1 MVGLLD
7 HSSEFR
13 VITVQFLDAGICWT
27 ACRPIFI
34 TLSSSFKFAVS
45 SNFFF
50 CPLLIHFFSDSN
62 LFCTFCS
69 SSSQDTC
76 HSGSPSSALSSKPL
90 RATSS
95 GWCITCIRVLWKK
108 RERTTCIFYPLK
120 SCSQK
125 YYMEGKGKEEYTRIH
140 KRRVEIEISCQPE
153 RPILVFLSIC
163 GAVNWRP

>member
-1 MVGLLD
+1 MAGHKQHHMLWYSNTNAAPLIYITHTHTVASTNQCGQILRENG
-7 HSSEFR
+7 SEFR

-95 GWCITCIRVLWKK
+95 KWCITWLEFIRVLWKK
-108 RERTTCIFYPLK
+108 NEQTFCPL
-120 SCSQK
+120 
-125 YYMEGKGKEEYTRIH
+125 
-140 KRRVEIEISCQPE
+140 
-153 RPILVFLSIC
+153 
-163 GAVNWRP
+163 

>member
-95 GWCITCIRVLWKK
+95 ESCITCLVLGCCEKK
-108 RERTTCIFYPLK
+108 GE
-120 SCSQK
+120 Q
-125 YYMEGKGKEEYTRIH
+125 
-140 KRRVEIEISCQPE
+140 
-153 RPILVFLSIC
+153 LVFLEWRLKLAASLNKQFLVFLRIC